1 MFIWGTSL
9 TFPLFKAHFHQKM
22 LKTGEMLK
30 MFDLILKVL
39 KTGEMLKMLKML
51 KFLGRTSD
59 VKVGILRF
67 PQRTLTSLTFPLF

>member
-1 MFIWGTSL
+1 
-9 TFPLFKAHFHQKM
+9 M

-30 MFDLILKVL
+30 MFDLVFEKVL

-67 PQRTLTSLTFPLF
+67 PQKTLTSLTSLTFPQF